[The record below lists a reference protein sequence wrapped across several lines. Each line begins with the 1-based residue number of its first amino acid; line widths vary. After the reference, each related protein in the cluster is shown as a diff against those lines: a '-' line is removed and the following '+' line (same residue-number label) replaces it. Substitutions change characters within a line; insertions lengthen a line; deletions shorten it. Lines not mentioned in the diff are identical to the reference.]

1 MQRNRRLPPRPERRR
16 NGCLITLVIL
26 VWAVLG
32 ALLVYQYYLRPR
44 ISQQIGEQIGR
55 QLGVVPTV
63 RPGDPQPGPGSPNAT
78 SVAGMLPTL
87 VASLPSGEIRVTE
100 ADANAYM
107 AANIDR
113 LQPIESVNLR
123 FVPGEI
129 QADLVALGSTS
140 TARMGAAIQGGQ
152 IVALSPQIEGPLSN
166 LVDLQDLIGPLQQQ
180 LNGELEAQGRRVTD
194 VRIETGVLVF
204 MVE

>member
-1 MQRNRRLPPRPERRR
+1 MQRNRRLPQRPERRR

-26 VWAVLG
+26 VWVVLG

-55 QLGVVPTV
+55 QLGVVPTA
-63 RPGDPQPGPGSPNAT
+63 RPGDPQPAPGSPNAT
-78 SVAGMLPTL
+78 SVAGVLPTL

-107 AANIDR
+107 TANIDQ
-113 LQPIESVNLR
+113 LQPIESVTLR

-152 IVALSPQIEGPLSN
+152 IIALSPQIEGPLSN
-166 LVDLQDLIGPLQQQ
+166 LVDLQDLIGPLQRQ
-180 LNGELEAQGRRVTD
+180 LNDELQAQGRRVTD
-194 VRIETGVLVF
+194 VRIETGVLIF